1 MSSLNSFNF
10 ESVKEV
16 TNNLNNKNE
25 KDEEIQSSKE
35 SNNIELNILD
45 NLDVQKIKELNSKC
59 VDFIFQ
65 DKTNIAL
72 EILKKIEV
80 FLESNIIESKFNFDK
95 KLIII
100 ILHNIACSYQKLKDY
115 NNCIIYLDGVVHHF
129 DRELEKKHQIK
140 ISEEYFYQNINKDQS
155 NYSLLGDLILELR
168 FSAKFHLQMCAALSQ
183 ANKHIEALRHAKLA
197 CLICEDNL
205 IKTYYLFFQMKLK
218 NIFSNENKNSN
229 NNKINDKE
237 KDEDDEFKNS
247 EKMKLVQK
255 IVQDLFNRIT
265 NLRKYF
271 NNEEDNN
278 IKKNNNLCYNSYLN
292 YRKNEIHEY
301 HKNTTLLYVIRNS
314 FGTEVKEDDW
324 IQLLTIH
331 NIIYL
336 SPLNNED
343 LDLDSDP
350 KYELLRDAILEKV
363 VMLTV
368 SFFCVAMEMKQ
379 LSPDKNNKKTNGEFF
394 HHKAVFFSNLY
405 LPVSC
410 SIVKHFINS
419 YYKCYERDLDV
430 VPEGKIID
438 YKIDLI
444 KNEIEMNK
452 DPQSFLRIQKMNY
465 SNNVI
470 INTNNDVNIENIN
483 QDVNKDYINNIGN
496 KKDKFPFSLKLN
508 LNLGNIL
515 NKNNNNETNNN
526 ATKNKKLSPSNDKKQ
541 INNSNNI
548 ARKQNKEN
556 IESNNNFT
564 IIPNKNSLQFAEKSK
579 IKEMPKFK
587 LNFNKLN
594 NLSNSVEENMSND
607 KITQNN
613 NNNKNKIKKIS
624 TKISIYN
631 KKFRHSTSN
640 NKINKNN
647 VGKNKGY
654 KTERSNSNN
663 KPINID
669 ETLKMNQREKISKI
683 YMKKISFNKSFYH
696 SQYLSKTSRYQKKKS
711 PTIDNKDKVKG
722 NLTDRAV
729 ADKNKSIR
737 KSNEKNKH
745 KSFSKKNI
753 EHMTQKELI
762 KLDLR
767 EKVNINLN
775 NCNNINSI
783 KSNLTNNSNILKPIK
798 TNNSFY
804 NENCTNNLYNK
815 IKHNNLTNKI
825 ASTKKKMASNI
836 SNNKNL
842 KKNNKKDLDDKMN
855 KKLYIELKNNTIC
868 VNNNYGNKLENSK
881 YERYSDQISNFNS
894 LIKINP
900 FKS

>member
-1 MSSLNSFNF
+1 MSSLNSFNSD
-10 ESVKEV
+10 SVKEC
-16 TNNLNNKNE
+16 TKNSNNKNE

-35 SNNIELNILD
+35 SNNMELNILD

-115 NNCIIYLDGVVHHF
+115 NNCITYLDGVVHHF
-129 DRELEKKHQIK
+129 DKELEKKHQLT
-140 ISEEYFYQNINKDQS
+140 ISEEYFYQNINIDQS
-155 NYSLLGDLILELR
+155 NYPLLGDLILELR

-183 ANKHIEALRHAKLA
+183 ANKHIEALKHAKLA

-218 NIFSNENKNSN
+218 NIFSNENKNN
-229 NNKINDKE
+229 NNKSNDKE
-237 KDEDDEFKNS
+237 KDEEDEFKNS

-265 NLRKYF
+265 NLRKHF

-278 IKKNNNLCYNSYLN
+278 IKKNNNLYYNSYLN

-301 HKNTTLLYVIRNS
+301 QKNTTLLYIIRNS

-394 HHKAVFFSNLY
+394 HHKAISFSNLY

-419 YYKCYERDLDV
+419 YYKCYGRDLDV

-470 INTNNDVNIENIN
+470 NNNNDVNIENIN

-515 NKNNNNETNNN
+515 NKNNNNEANNIV
-526 ATKNKKLSPSNDKKQ
+526 TKNKRLSPNNDKKQ
-541 INNSNNI
+541 INISNI
-548 ARKQNKEN
+548 LTRKQNKEN
-556 IESNNNFT
+556 NESNNNFT
-564 IIPNKNSLQFAEKSK
+564 IIANKNSLQFAEKSK

-607 KITQNN
+607 KIIQ
-613 NNNKNKIKKIS
+613 NNNKNMIKKIS

-631 KKFRHSTSN
+631 KKFHHSTSN
-640 NKINKNN
+640 NKINKNK
-647 VGKNKGY
+647 VSKSKGY

-669 ETLKMNQREKISKI
+669 EILKMNQKKKISKI
-683 YMKKISFNKSFYH
+683 YIKKISYNKSFNQ

-711 PTIDNKDKVKG
+711 PTIDNKGKIKG
-722 NLTDRAV
+722 NLTDRTI

-745 KSFSKKNI
+745 KSYSKKNI
-753 EHMTQKELI
+753 EHKTQKELI

-767 EKVNINLN
+767 EKVNLNLNLN
-775 NCNNINSI
+775 NSNNINSI
-783 KSNLTNNSNILKPIK
+783 KNNLTSNSNMLKLIK
-798 TNNSFY
+798 ANNSFY

-825 ASTKKKMASNI
+825 VSTKKKITSNI
-836 SNNKNL
+836 SNNKNSI
-842 KKNNKKDLDDKMN
+842 KYNKKDVDNKMN

-868 VNNNYGNKLENSK
+868 VNNKYGNILEYSK
-881 YERYSDQISNFNS
+881 CERNSDQINNFNS

>member
-1 MSSLNSFNF
+1 MSSLNSFNI
-10 ESVKEV
+10 ESLKEG
-16 TNNLNNKNE
+16 NKNSDNKNE
-25 KDEEIQSSKE
+25 KDEEIQNSKE

-72 EILKKIEV
+72 EILKKIEL
-80 FLESNIIESKFNFDK
+80 FLESNIIESKFNFDT

-115 NNCIIYLDGVVHHF
+115 NNCITYLDGVVHHF
-129 DRELEKKHQIK
+129 DKELEKKHQIK
-140 ISEEYFYQNINKDQS
+140 ISEEYFYQNLNTDQS
-155 NYSLLGDLILELR
+155 NYPLLGDLILELR

-183 ANKHIEALRHAKLA
+183 ANKHIEALKHAKLA
-197 CLICEDNL
+197 CLICEDNI

-218 NIFSNENKNSN
+218 NLFSNENKNKN
-229 NNKINDKE
+229 DNDKD
-237 KDEDDEFKNS
+237 KDEEDEFKNS
-247 EKMKLVQK
+247 EKMKLIQK
-255 IVQDLFNRIT
+255 VVQDLFNRIT
-265 NLRKYF
+265 NLRKQF
-271 NNEEDNN
+271 NNEKDNE
-278 IKKNNNLCYNSYLN
+278 IKKNNNSYYNSYLN

-301 HKNTTLLYVIRNS
+301 QKNTTLLYVIRNS

-324 IQLLTIH
+324 IQLLTLQ

-368 SFFCVAMEMKQ
+368 SFFCVALEMKQ
-379 LSPDKNNKKTNGEFF
+379 LSPDKNNKKANGEFF
-394 HHKAVFFSNLY
+394 HHKSVCFSNLY

-419 YYKCYERDLDV
+419 YYKYYGKDLDV
-430 VPEGKIID
+430 VPEGKIVD

-452 DPQSFLRIQKMNY
+452 DPQSFLRIQRMNY

-470 INTNNDVNIENIN
+470 NNNNDLNIENIN

-515 NKNNNNETNNN
+515 NKNNNNNNEMNNN
-526 ATKNKKLSPSNDKKQ
+526 TTKNKKLSPTNDKKQ
-541 INNSNNI
+541 LNNSNNI
-548 ARKQNKEN
+548 IRKQNKEN
-556 IESNNNFT
+556 IENNNFT

-613 NNNKNKIKKIS
+613 NKNKIKKIS

-640 NKINKNN
+640 NKINKSN
-647 VGKNKGY
+647 VSKNKGY

-669 ETLKMNQREKISKI
+669 ETLKINQRKKSSKI
-683 YMKKISFNKSFYH
+683 YIKKISFNKSFYQ

-711 PTIDNKDKVKG
+711 PTIDNKGKIKG
-722 NLTDRAV
+722 NLTDRAI

-745 KSFSKKNI
+745 KSYSKKNI
-753 EHMTQKELI
+753 EHLTQKELI

-767 EKVNINLN
+767 EKVNLNLN
-775 NCNNINSI
+775 NSNNINSI
-783 KSNLTNNSNILKPIK
+783 KNNITNSSNILKPIK
-798 TNNSFY
+798 SNNSSY
-804 NENCTNNLYNK
+804 NENYFNNLYNK
-815 IKHNNLTNKI
+815 IKHNNLANKI
-825 ASTKKKMASNI
+825 ISAKKKI
-836 SNNKNL
+836 TSNNKNL
-842 KKNNKKDLDDKMN
+842 MKNNKKEIVDKMN
-855 KKLYIELKNNTIC
+855 KKLYIELKNNTIY
-868 VNNNYGNKLENSK
+868 VNNNYGNILDYSK
-881 YERYSDQISNFNS
+881 CERSTDQINNFNS

>member
-237 KDEDDEFKNS
+237 KDEDDELKNS

-483 QDVNKDYINNIGN
+483 QDVNKDYNNNIGN

-775 NCNNINSI
+775 YCNNINSI
-783 KSNLTNNSNILKPIK
+783 KNNLTNNSNILKPIK

-815 IKHNNLTNKI
+815 IKHNNLTNKF

>member
-1 MSSLNSFNF
+1 M
-10 ESVKEV
+10 
-16 TNNLNNKNE
+16 
-25 KDEEIQSSKE
+25 
-35 SNNIELNILD
+35 
-45 NLDVQKIKELNSKC
+45 
-59 VDFIFQ
+59 
-65 DKTNIAL
+65 
-72 EILKKIEV
+72 
-80 FLESNIIESKFNFDK
+80 
-95 KLIII
+95 
-100 ILHNIACSYQKLKDY
+100 
-115 NNCIIYLDGVVHHF
+115 
-129 DRELEKKHQIK
+129 
-140 ISEEYFYQNINKDQS
+140 
-155 NYSLLGDLILELR
+155 
-168 FSAKFHLQMCAALSQ
+168 
-183 ANKHIEALRHAKLA
+183 
-197 CLICEDNL
+197 
-205 IKTYYLFFQMKLK
+205 
-218 NIFSNENKNSN
+218 
-229 NNKINDKE
+229 
-237 KDEDDEFKNS
+237 
-247 EKMKLVQK
+247 
-255 IVQDLFNRIT
+255 
-265 NLRKYF
+265 
-271 NNEEDNN
+271 
-278 IKKNNNLCYNSYLN
+278 
-292 YRKNEIHEY
+292 
-301 HKNTTLLYVIRNS
+301 
-314 FGTEVKEDDW
+314 
-324 IQLLTIH
+324 
-331 NIIYL
+331 

-410 SIVKHFINS
+410 SLVKHFINS

-465 SNNVI
+465 SNNI
-470 INTNNDVNIENIN
+470 INTNNDVINIDNIN
-483 QDVNKDYINNIGN
+483 QDVNKDYINNIGI

-515 NKNNNNETNNN
+515 NKNNNNEANNN
-526 ATKNKKLSPSNDKKQ
+526 VSKNKKLSPSNDKKQ
-541 INNSNNI
+541 LNNSNNTT
-548 ARKQNKEN
+548 RKQNKEN
-556 IESNNNFT
+556 IENNNNFA

-607 KITQNN
+607 KITQS
-613 NNNKNKIKKIS
+613 NNKNKIKKIS

-640 NKINKNN
+640 NKISKNN
-647 VGKNKGY
+647 VRKNKGY

-669 ETLKMNQREKISKI
+669 ETLKIAQRRKISKI
-683 YMKKISFNKSFYH
+683 YIKKISFNKSFYH

-711 PTIDNKDKVKG
+711 PTIDNKGKIKG

-729 ADKNKSIR
+729 ADKNKSVR

-745 KSFSKKNI
+745 KSYSKKNI

-767 EKVNINLN
+767 EKANLN
-775 NCNNINSI
+775 KNNSNNNNINSI
-783 KSNLTNNSNILKPIK
+783 RNNITNNFNIIKPIK
-798 TNNSFY
+798 TNNSFF

-815 IKHNNLTNKI
+815 IKHNNLTKKI
-825 ASTKKKMASNI
+825 ASIKKKVTANI
-836 SNNKNL
+836 SNNKYL
-842 KKNNKKDLDDKMN
+842 MKINKKDLRD
-855 KKLYIELKNNTIC
+855 KKLYIELRNNTIW
-868 VNNNYGNKLENSK
+868 VNNNYGDILEYSKCERNS
-881 YERYSDQISNFNS
+881 EQINNFNS

>member
-1 MSSLNSFNF
+1 MSSLNSFNK
-10 ESVKEV
+10 ESLKEG
-16 TNNLNNKNE
+16 TKDSHNKNQ
-25 KDEEIQSSKE
+25 KDEEIQNSKE
-35 SNNIELNILD
+35 LNNIELNILD
-45 NLDVQKIKELNSKC
+45 NLDVQKVKELNSKC

-72 EILKKIEV
+72 EILKKIEL
-80 FLESNIIESKFNFDK
+80 FLESNIIESKFNFDT

-115 NNCIIYLDGVVHHF
+115 NNCITYLDGVVHHF
-129 DRELEKKHQIK
+129 DKELEKKHQIK
-140 ISEEYFYQNINKDQS
+140 INEEYFYQNINKDQS

-183 ANKHIEALRHAKLA
+183 VNKHIEALKHAKLA
-197 CLICEDNL
+197 CLICEDNI

-218 NIFSNENKNSN
+218 NIFSNDNKNNNNNSSSN
-229 NNKINDKE
+229 NKGNDKE
-237 KDEDDEFKNS
+237 KDEEDEFKNS

-265 NLRKYF
+265 NLRKHF
-271 NNEEDNN
+271 NNEKDN
-278 IKKNNNLCYNSYLN
+278 IKQNKSLYYNSYLN
-292 YRKNEIHEY
+292 YRKKEIHEY
-301 HKNTTLLYVIRNS
+301 QKNTSLLYVIRNS

-324 IQLLTIH
+324 IQLLSLG

-379 LSPDKNNKKTNGEFF
+379 LSPDKNNKITNGEFF
-394 HHKAVFFSNLY
+394 HHKAILFSNLY

-419 YYKCYERDLDV
+419 YYKYYEKDLDV

-452 DPQSFLRIQKMNY
+452 APQSFLRIQKMNY
-465 SNNVI
+465 SNNI
-470 INTNNDVNIENIN
+470 INSNNDVNIENIN
-483 QDVNKDYINNIGN
+483 QDVNKDFINNIGH

-508 LNLGNIL
+508 LNLVNIL
-515 NKNNNNETNNN
+515 NKNNNNEINNN
-526 ATKNKKLSPSNDKKQ
+526 VTKNKKLSPSNDKKQ
-541 INNSNNI
+541 LNNSNNI
-548 ARKQNKEN
+548 IRKQNKEN
-556 IESNNNFT
+556 IENINFT

-607 KITQNN
+607 KIIQ

-624 TKISIYN
+624 TKISLYN
-631 KKFRHSTSN
+631 KKYHHSTSN
-640 NKINKNN
+640 NKKNKNN
-647 VGKNKGY
+647 MSKNKGY

-663 KPINID
+663 KAINLE
-669 ETLKMNQREKISKI
+669 ETLKINQRKKISKI
-683 YMKKISFNKSFYH
+683 YIKKMSFNKSFYH

-711 PTIDNKDKVKG
+711 PTIDNKGKIKG

-729 ADKNKSIR
+729 ADKNKSIK
-737 KSNEKNKH
+737 KSKEKNKYN
-745 KSFSKKNI
+745 SYSKK
-753 EHMTQKELI
+753 
-762 KLDLR
+762 KLR
-767 EKVNINLN
+767 I
-775 NCNNINSI
+775 
-783 KSNLTNNSNILKPIK
+783 
-798 TNNSFY
+798 
-804 NENCTNNLYNK
+804 
-815 IKHNNLTNKI
+815 
-825 ASTKKKMASNI
+825 
-836 SNNKNL
+836 
-842 KKNNKKDLDDKMN
+842 
-855 KKLYIELKNNTIC
+855 
-868 VNNNYGNKLENSK
+868 
-881 YERYSDQISNFNS
+881 
-894 LIKINP
+894 
-900 FKS
+900 

>member
-1 MSSLNSFNF
+1 
-10 ESVKEV
+10 
-16 TNNLNNKNE
+16 
-25 KDEEIQSSKE
+25 
-35 SNNIELNILD
+35 
-45 NLDVQKIKELNSKC
+45 
-59 VDFIFQ
+59 
-65 DKTNIAL
+65 
-72 EILKKIEV
+72 
-80 FLESNIIESKFNFDK
+80 
-95 KLIII
+95 
-100 ILHNIACSYQKLKDY
+100 
-115 NNCIIYLDGVVHHF
+115 
-129 DRELEKKHQIK
+129 
-140 ISEEYFYQNINKDQS
+140 
-155 NYSLLGDLILELR
+155 
-168 FSAKFHLQMCAALSQ
+168 
-183 ANKHIEALRHAKLA
+183 
-197 CLICEDNL
+197 
-205 IKTYYLFFQMKLK
+205 
-218 NIFSNENKNSN
+218 
-229 NNKINDKE
+229 
-237 KDEDDEFKNS
+237 
-247 EKMKLVQK
+247 
-255 IVQDLFNRIT
+255 
-265 NLRKYF
+265 
-271 NNEEDNN
+271 
-278 IKKNNNLCYNSYLN
+278 
-292 YRKNEIHEY
+292 
-301 HKNTTLLYVIRNS
+301 
-314 FGTEVKEDDW
+314 
-324 IQLLTIH
+324 
-331 NIIYL
+331 
-336 SPLNNED
+336 
-343 LDLDSDP
+343 
-350 KYELLRDAILEKV
+350 
-363 VMLTV
+363 MLTV

-669 ETLKMNQREKISKI
+669 ETLKMNQRKKINKI
-683 YMKKISFNKSFYH
+683 YIKKISFNKSFYQ

-711 PTIDNKDKVKG
+711 PTIDNKGKIKG
-722 NLTDRAV
+722 NLTDRTI

-745 KSFSKKNI
+745 KSYSKKNI

-767 EKVNINLN
+767 EKVNLN
-775 NCNNINSI
+775 NSNNINSI

-798 TNNSFY
+798 SNNSFY
-804 NENCTNNLYNK
+804 NENCRNNLYNK
-815 IKHNNLTNKI
+815 IKHNNLINKF
-825 ASTKKKMASNI
+825 ASTKKKITSNI

-842 KKNNKKDLDDKMN
+842 MKNHKKDLDDKVN

-868 VNNNYGNKLENSK
+868 VNNNYGKILEYSK
-881 YERYSDQISNFNS
+881 YERNSDQINNFNS

>member
-1 MSSLNSFNF
+1 MSSLNSFNI
-10 ESVKEV
+10 ESLKEG
-16 TNNLNNKNE
+16 TKNSDNKNE
-25 KDEEIQSSKE
+25 KDEEIQNSKE

-72 EILKKIEV
+72 EILKKIEL
-80 FLESNIIESKFNFDK
+80 FLESNIIESKFNFDT

-115 NNCIIYLDGVVHHF
+115 NNCITYLDGVVHHF
-129 DRELEKKHQIK
+129 DKELEKKHQIK
-140 ISEEYFYQNINKDQS
+140 ISEEYFYQNLNTDQS
-155 NYSLLGDLILELR
+155 NYPLLGDLILELR

-183 ANKHIEALRHAKLA
+183 ANKHIEALKHAKLA
-197 CLICEDNL
+197 CLICEDNI

-218 NIFSNENKNSN
+218 NLFSNENKNKN
-229 NNKINDKE
+229 DNDKD
-237 KDEDDEFKNS
+237 KDEEDEFKNS
-247 EKMKLVQK
+247 EKMKLIQK
-255 IVQDLFNRIT
+255 VVQDLFNRIT
-265 NLRKYF
+265 NLRKQF
-271 NNEEDNN
+271 NNEKDNE
-278 IKKNNNLCYNSYLN
+278 IKKNNNSYYNSYLN

-301 HKNTTLLYVIRNS
+301 QKNTTLLYVIRNS

-324 IQLLTIH
+324 IQLLTLQ

-368 SFFCVAMEMKQ
+368 SFFCVALEMKQ

-394 HHKAVFFSNLY
+394 HHKAVCFSNLY

-419 YYKCYERDLDV
+419 YYKYYGKDLDV
-430 VPEGKIID
+430 VPEGKIVD

-470 INTNNDVNIENIN
+470 NNNNDINIENIN
-483 QDVNKDYINNIGN
+483 QDVNKDYINNNGN

-515 NKNNNNETNNN
+515 NKNNNNNNEMNNN
-526 ATKNKKLSPSNDKKQ
+526 ITKNKKLSPINDKKQ
-541 INNSNNI
+541 LNNSNNI
-548 ARKQNKEN
+548 IRKQNKEN
-556 IESNNNFT
+556 IENNNFT

-613 NNNKNKIKKIS
+613 NKNKIKKIS

-640 NKINKNN
+640 NKINKSN
-647 VGKNKGY
+647 VSKNKGY

-669 ETLKMNQREKISKI
+669 ETLKINQRKKSSKI
-683 YMKKISFNKSFYH
+683 YIKKISFNKSFYQ

-711 PTIDNKDKVKG
+711 PTIDNKGKIKG

-745 KSFSKKNI
+745 KSYSKKNI
-753 EHMTQKELI
+753 EHLTQKELI

-767 EKVNINLN
+767 EKVNLNLN
-775 NCNNINSI
+775 NSNNINSI
-783 KSNLTNNSNILKPIK
+783 KNNITNSSNILKPIK
-798 TNNSFY
+798 SNNSSY
-804 NENCTNNLYNK
+804 NENYINNLYNK
-815 IKHNNLTNKI
+815 IKHNNLANKI
-825 ASTKKKMASNI
+825 ISTKKKI
-836 SNNKNL
+836 TSNNKNL
-842 KKNNKKDLDDKMN
+842 MKNNKKEIVDKMN
-855 KKLYIELKNNTIC
+855 KKLYIELKNNTIY
-868 VNNNYGNKLENSK
+868 VNNNYGNILDYSK
-881 YERYSDQISNFNS
+881 YERNTDQINNFNS

>member
-1 MSSLNSFNF
+1 MSSPNSFNSD
-10 ESVKEV
+10 SVKEC
-16 TNNLNNKNE
+16 TKNSNNKNE
-25 KDEEIQSSKE
+25 KDEEMQSSKE

-65 DKTNIAL
+65 EKTNIAL

-80 FLESNIIESKFNFDK
+80 FLETNLIESKFNFDT

-100 ILHNIACSYQKLKDY
+100 ILHNIACSYQKQKDY

-140 ISEEYFYQNINKDQS
+140 INEEYFYQNLSKDQS

-183 ANKHIEALRHAKLA
+183 ANKHIEALKHAKLA

-218 NIFSNENKNSN
+218 NIFSNENKNN
-229 NNKINDKE
+229 NNKSNDKE
-237 KDEDDEFKNS
+237 KDEEDEFKNS

-265 NLRKYF
+265 NLRKHF

-278 IKKNNNLCYNSYLN
+278 IKKNNNLYYNSYLN

-301 HKNTTLLYVIRNS
+301 QKNTTLLYIIRNS

-515 NKNNNNETNNN
+515 NKNNNNEANNIV
-526 ATKNKKLSPSNDKKQ
+526 TKNKRLSPNNDKKQ
-541 INNSNNI
+541 INISNI
-548 ARKQNKEN
+548 LTRKQNKEN
-556 IESNNNFT
+556 NESNNNFT
-564 IIPNKNSLQFAEKSK
+564 IIANKNSLQFAEKSK

-607 KITQNN
+607 KIIQ
-613 NNNKNKIKKIS
+613 NNNKNMIKKIS
-624 TKISIYN
+624 TKISIYS
-631 KKFRHSTSN
+631 KKFHHSTSN
-640 NKINKNN
+640 NKINKNK
-647 VGKNKGY
+647 VSKSKGY

-669 ETLKMNQREKISKI
+669 EILKMNQKI
-683 YMKKISFNKSFYH
+683 
-696 SQYLSKTSRYQKKKS
+696 
-711 PTIDNKDKVKG
+711 
-722 NLTDRAV
+722 TDQ
-729 ADKNKSIR
+729 S
-737 KSNEKNKH
+737 
-745 KSFSKKNI
+745 
-753 EHMTQKELI
+753 
-762 KLDLR
+762 
-767 EKVNINLN
+767 
-775 NCNNINSI
+775 
-783 KSNLTNNSNILKPIK
+783 
-798 TNNSFY
+798 
-804 NENCTNNLYNK
+804 
-815 IKHNNLTNKI
+815 
-825 ASTKKKMASNI
+825 
-836 SNNKNL
+836 
-842 KKNNKKDLDDKMN
+842 
-855 KKLYIELKNNTIC
+855 
-868 VNNNYGNKLENSK
+868 
-881 YERYSDQISNFNS
+881 
-894 LIKINP
+894 
-900 FKS
+900 

>member
-1 MSSLNSFNF
+1 MSSLNSFNI
-10 ESVKEV
+10 ESVKEG
-16 TNNLNNKNE
+16 TKNSNNKNE
-25 KDEEIQSSKE
+25 KDEEMQSSKE

-72 EILKKIEV
+72 EILKKIEL

-115 NNCIIYLDGVVHHF
+115 NNCITYLDGVVHHF
-129 DRELEKKHQIK
+129 DKELEKKHQIK
-140 ISEEYFYQNINKDQS
+140 ISEEYFYQNISKDQS

-183 ANKHIEALRHAKLA
+183 ANKHIEALKHAKLA

-229 NNKINDKE
+229 NNNKSNDKE
-237 KDEDDEFKNS
+237 KDEEDEFKNS

-265 NLRKYF
+265 SLRKHF

-278 IKKNNNLCYNSYLN
+278 IKKNNNLYYNSYLN

-301 HKNTTLLYVIRNS
+301 QKNTTLLYVIRNS

-379 LSPDKNNKKTNGEFF
+379 LSPDKNNRKTNGEFF
-394 HHKAVFFSNLY
+394 HHKAVSFSNLY

-419 YYKCYERDLDV
+419 YYKCYGRDLDV

-470 INTNNDVNIENIN
+470 STNNDVNIENIS
-483 QDVNKDYINNIGN
+483 QDINKDYINNIGN

-515 NKNNNNETNNN
+515 NKNNNNETNTNI
-526 ATKNKKLSPSNDKKQ
+526 TKNKKLSPSNDKKQ
-541 INNSNNI
+541 LNNSNNLPK
-548 ARKQNKEN
+548 KQNKEN
-556 IESNNNFT
+556 IENNNNFT

-607 KITQNN
+607 KITQNS
-613 NNNKNKIKKIS
+613 NKNKIKKIS

-640 NKINKNN
+640 NKIIKNN
-647 VGKNKGY
+647 VSKNKGY

-669 ETLKMNQREKISKI
+669 ETLKMNQRKKISKI
-683 YMKKISFNKSFYH
+683 YIKKISFNKSFYQ

-711 PTIDNKDKVKG
+711 PTIDNKGKIKG
-722 NLTDRAV
+722 NLTDRVV

-745 KSFSKKNI
+745 KSYSKKNI
-753 EHMTQKELI
+753 EHMTHKELI
-762 KLDLR
+762 KLDIR
-767 EKVNINLN
+767 EKINLN

-783 KSNLTNNSNILKPIK
+783 KNNLTNNSNILKPIK
-798 TNNSFY
+798 SNNSFY

-815 IKHNNLTNKI
+815 IKHNNLTKNFG
-825 ASTKKKMASNI
+825 STKKKIASNI

-842 KKNNKKDLDDKMN
+842 MKNNKKDLVDKMN

-868 VNNNYGNKLENSK
+868 VNNNYGNVLEYSK
-881 YERYSDQISNFNS
+881 CERNSDQINNFNS